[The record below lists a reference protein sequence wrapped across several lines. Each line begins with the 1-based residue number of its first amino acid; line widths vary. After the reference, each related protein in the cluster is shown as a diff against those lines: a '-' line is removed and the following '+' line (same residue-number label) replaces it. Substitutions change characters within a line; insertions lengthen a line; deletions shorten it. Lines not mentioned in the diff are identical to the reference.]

1 MAVPGFVI
9 RIHNSLTTPLL
20 TAGVPRQFFIL
31 NGTLGAA
38 IVLGMQSWYGIPI
51 FIVLHTVAVLM
62 TKKDP
67 QFFQVMVRHIK
78 QKNYYGV

>member
-1 MAVPGFVI
+1 MAVSGFVI
-9 RIHNSLTTPLL
+9 KIHNSLTTPLL

-51 FIVLHTVAVLM
+51 FIIMHTVAVLM

-67 QFFQVMVRHIK
+67 QFFQVMVRHVK
-78 QKNYYGV
+78 QRNYYGV

>member
-1 MAVPGFVI
+1 MAVAGFVI
-9 RIHNSLTTPLL
+9 KIHNSLTTPML

-31 NGTLGAA
+31 NATLCAA

-51 FIVLHTVAVLM
+51 FIILHTAAVLM

-67 QFFQVMVRHIK
+67 QFFQVMVRHVK

>member
-9 RIHNSLTTPLL
+9 KIHNSLTTPLL

-51 FIVLHTVAVLM
+51 FIIMHTVVVLM

-67 QFFQVMVRHIK
+67 QFFQVMVRHVK
-78 QKNYYGV
+78 QRNYYGV

>member
-1 MAVPGFVI
+1 MATPGFAI
-9 RIHNSLTTPLL
+9 KIHNSLTTPML

-31 NGTLGAA
+31 NATLCAA

-51 FIVLHTVAVLM
+51 FIILHTIAVMM

-67 QFFQVMVRHIK
+67 QFFQTMVRHVK
-78 QKNYYGV
+78 QKNYYDV